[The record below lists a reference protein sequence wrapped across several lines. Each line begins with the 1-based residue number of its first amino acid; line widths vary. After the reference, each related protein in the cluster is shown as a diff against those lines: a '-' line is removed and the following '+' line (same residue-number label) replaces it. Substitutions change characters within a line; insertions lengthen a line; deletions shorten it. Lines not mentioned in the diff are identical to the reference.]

1 MRGRRIQI
9 GLVSLILLV
18 SPIIQVQSID
28 VTQESIYEGPFLERI
43 LFNII
48 TQDDYLF
55 TALDN
60 NQIDLIGD
68 ILDPSLLDGL
78 GPLHPELI
86 DVVNSLRNG
95 YGYMAFNCEKY
106 PLNISQFRRAIA
118 YAVDKMEITEA
129 IWNGLAVPLDSLVPQ
144 NNPLSVE
151 GDVPFSY
158 YDQDNETA
166 MAILDNLGFI
176 DVNEDGYRELPNG
189 TSFDVRIDYGTTSN
203 IVKEIS
209 MMFEETLERI
219 GINATAFPYD
229 FYIYPQQ
236 YPSYFENFEM
246 IFGGR
251 SFPTFDLDW
260 MACPN
265 PPSSPLYNIN
275 INWSNS
281 TYDSWSSQLLSST
294 EYSDIAEATLE
305 MQKIW
310 LEECPY
316 IVCYQNRLLYA
327 HRNDKFTGFVNDVLK
342 GVPSFWTNYKLRLDS
357 GPLGQIGGT
366 LRIGVPLYPDTY
378 NLMTSSSTYSLKIFD
393 ILYDSLLKQSP
404 DGSSIPWLAKNY
416 TITTTEDDVAIS
428 EGHSRLTF
436 DILDNAT
443 WSDGEPLTAE
453 DISYSLSYYVNSV
466 GNPLG
471 QDLLGLVTTYAP
483 NDYRVVVEFN
493 TTSYWHLHSIGYKP
507 IMPKQVLET
516 IGLSEWQDWK
526 PDPLSGEFVTSG
538 PFNISDYVENE
549 YVELTR
555 NPAYFYQPHAVEAT
569 DTSPTETAGIWDT
582 TNLIPIALVG
592 FVALVIVLVVCRRNR

>member
-1 MRGRRIQI
+1 
-9 GLVSLILLV
+9 
-18 SPIIQVQSID
+18 
-28 VTQESIYEGPFLERI
+28 
-43 LFNII
+43 
-48 TQDDYLF
+48 
-55 TALDN
+55 
-60 NQIDLIGD
+60 
-68 ILDPSLLDGL
+68 
-78 GPLHPELI
+78 
-86 DVVNSLRNG
+86 
-95 YGYMAFNCEKY
+95 
-106 PLNISQFRRAIA
+106 
-118 YAVDKMEITEA
+118 
-129 IWNGLAVPLDSLVPQ
+129 
-144 NNPLSVE
+144 
-151 GDVPFSY
+151 
-158 YDQDNETA
+158 
-166 MAILDNLGFI
+166 
-176 DVNEDGYRELPNG
+176 
-189 TSFDVRIDYGTTSN
+189 
-203 IVKEIS
+203 
-209 MMFEETLERI
+209 
-219 GINATAFPYD
+219 
-229 FYIYPQQ
+229 
-236 YPSYFENFEM
+236 
-246 IFGGR
+246 
-251 SFPTFDLDW
+251 
-260 MACPN
+260 
-265 PPSSPLYNIN
+265 
-275 INWSNS
+275 
-281 TYDSWSSQLLSST
+281 
-294 EYSDIAEATLE
+294 
-305 MQKIW
+305 
-310 LEECPY
+310 
-316 IVCYQNRLLYA
+316 
-327 HRNDKFTGFVNDVLK
+327 
-342 GVPSFWTNYKLRLDS
+342 PSFWTNYKLRLDS

-471 QDLLGLVTTYAP
+471 QDLVGLVTTYAP